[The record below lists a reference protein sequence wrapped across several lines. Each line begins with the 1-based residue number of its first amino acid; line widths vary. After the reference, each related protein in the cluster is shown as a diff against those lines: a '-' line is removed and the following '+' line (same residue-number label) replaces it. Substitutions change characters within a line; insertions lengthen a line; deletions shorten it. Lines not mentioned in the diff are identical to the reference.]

1 MVNQKP
7 ELSRTTTTR
16 NPYSTEEH
24 PTLPQPTKKL
34 VIKLNKCLSFL
45 HSDWIVSRAKTKL
58 KLCNRVD
65 GDEFVF
71 NDEATAPLYRNKVN
85 AIEMKET
92 VEENASTTKNRYSTT
107 ANTRSM
113 QPFSGKRKQEKSK
126 AILV

>member
-34 VIKLNKCLSFL
+34 VIKLNKC
-45 HSDWIVSRAKTKL
+45 RAKTKL